1 MNDTANKWD
10 LSLKNMISPLV
21 FLGIFWGLAVLLYL
35 SSGFVFYL
43 FNFGYIGTSIAIGI
57 FLIQSLPKKYK
68 AWGRRISQILVG
80 CYMLFFLGFYNREN
94 MQLEG
99 FFMLLLS
106 GVFAAATMHYLI
118 AKIVGPLIFGR
129 AWCSYTCWTAMVLDL
144 LPYKKPQNRRIRY
157 LGILRYFYFFL
168 SLSLVLFIWFILKEP
183 VEPQSSTELYWLLG
197 GNILFYGIGIILAYR
212 IKDNRAFCKYL
223 CPIPVLQKVTSRF
236 SLLKIKINP
245 DKCIDCGK
253 CEKVCPMDI
262 KLLEYKN
269 KKQRILS
276 TECIWCS
283 TCTYECPNNAIT
295 STFGFDAGLRDNLYY
310 RDTVIPAKGFP
321 VS

>member
-10 LSLKNMISPLV
+10 LSFKNIISPLI
-21 FLGIFWGLAVLLYL
+21 FLGIFWGLAVLFYIT
-35 SSGFVFYL
+35 SGFVFYL
-43 FNFGYIGTSIAIGI
+43 FNFGYIGTSIAVGI
-57 FLIQSLPKKYK
+57 FLIQSLPKKHK
-68 AWGRRISQILVG
+68 AWGRRVSQILVG
-80 CYMLFFLGFYNREN
+80 CYMLFFLGFFNREN

-99 FFMLLLS
+99 FFMLMLS

-129 AWCSYTCWTAMVLDL
+129 AWCSYTCWTTMVLDL
-144 LPYKKPQNRRIRY
+144 LPYKRPQNKRIRN
-157 LGILRYFYFFL
+157 LGILRYLYFFL

-183 VEPQSSTELYWLLG
+183 VEPQSSAELYWLLA
-197 GNILFYGIGIILAYR
+197 GNILFYGIGIMLAYR

-236 SLLKIKINP
+236 SLLKMKINP
-245 DKCIDCGK
+245 DMCIDCGK

-269 KKQRILS
+269 KNQRILA

-283 TCTYECPNNAIT
+283 TCTYECPKNAIT
-295 STFGFDAGLRDNLYY
+295 STIGFDAGLRDNLYY
-310 RDTVIPAKGFP
+310 R
-321 VS
+321 